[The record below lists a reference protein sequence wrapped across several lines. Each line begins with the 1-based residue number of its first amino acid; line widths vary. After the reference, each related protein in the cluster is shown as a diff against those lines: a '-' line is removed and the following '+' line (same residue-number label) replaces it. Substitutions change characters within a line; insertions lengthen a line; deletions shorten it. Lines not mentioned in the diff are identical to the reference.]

1 MRVRARGDGWTF
13 VPPVYVRAWGSAVGS
28 KEAQGPLGGRFD
40 VIAGDNRF
48 GRPTW
53 EKAETEMISL
63 ACRAALDKGA
73 LPPEAL
79 DLCLGGDLL
88 NQCISSSFAM
98 RGLGRPYFGL
108 YGACSTMAEGLILGA
123 ALVSGGFGE
132 NILALASSH
141 FCSAERQ
148 YRYPLEYGGQ
158 RPPSAQWTATACGA
172 VILSKQAGPVRVT
185 AALPGRIYDPG
196 VRDPANMGA
205 AMAQSAYET
214 LRTWFGESRTG
225 PEDYDLILTG
235 DLAQVGSD
243 VVRALFSR
251 DGVELGSRYRDC
263 GCLLFSPEQDA
274 HAGAS
279 GCGCSAAV
287 QCGEILPRLASG
299 ALKRVLF
306 CGTGALMSPV
316 SSNQGESI
324 PGICHLVRLE
334 GRGA

>member
-1 MRVRARGDGWTF
+1 MRARGDGWTF
-13 VPPVYVRAWGSAVGS
+13 APPVYVRAWGSAVGS

-63 ACRAALDKGA
+63 ACRAALDKGD

-98 RGLGRPYFGL
+98 RELGRPYFGL

-132 NILALASSH
+132 NILTLASSH

-172 VILSKQAGPVRVT
+172 VI
-185 AALPGRIYDPG
+185 
-196 VRDPANMGA
+196 
-205 AMAQSAYET
+205 
-214 LRTWFGESRTG
+214 
-225 PEDYDLILTG
+225 
-235 DLAQVGSD
+235 
-243 VVRALFSR
+243 
-251 DGVELGSRYRDC
+251 
-263 GCLLFSPEQDA
+263 
-274 HAGAS
+274 
-279 GCGCSAAV
+279 
-287 QCGEILPRLASG
+287 
-299 ALKRVLF
+299 
-306 CGTGALMSPV
+306 
-316 SSNQGESI
+316 
-324 PGICHLVRLE
+324 
-334 GRGA
+334 